1 MKQYCKYCA
10 YCVDGDAYYCTLKD
24 IVLSESKVKRTNC
37 CADYQYSVLGDV
49 DSGKQ
54 YTPRK
59 QRSITDG
66 KEAFE
71 QLTLF

>member
-24 IVLSESKVKRTNC
+24 IVLSESKVRRTNR

-49 DSGKQ
+49 NSGKQ
-54 YTPRK
+54 YTPRN